1 MNKAIVNRGDPD
13 KNRYKQNQGIINEIN
28 YSSYLINNLYI

>member
-1 MNKAIVNRGDPD
+1 MNKAIFNRGDPD
-13 KNRYKQNQGIINEIN
+13 KNRNKKNQRIINEIN